1 MCMFSVFQCN
11 LPTLTHTNNNVQ
23 HTACNMQHATCTL
36 RFIDFRETMRCCF
49 GSLLLPILFFLIS
62 VGYWWSPFISLLH
75 YFDAPLSNM
84 KISAVCTFFFFF
96 NSLLL
101 KFACIYAAVPANEA
115 QQSKCRTPTPF
126 TWRLCAFGGDDE
138 CVVQVLLLI
147 LDAIVAMFGSFNNFL
162 CKYNFVL
169 IFESIIRILFCN
181 IAFIIYLIF
190 IL

>member
-84 KISAVCTFFFFF
+84 KISAVCTFFFFQF
-96 NSLLL
+96 
-101 KFACIYAAVPANEA
+101 FVVEICMH
-115 QQSKCRTPTPF
+115 
-126 TWRLCAFGGDDE
+126 LCCSAGEWGT
-138 CVVQVLLLI
+138 
-147 LDAIVAMFGSFNNFL
+147 AIKLSHTDT
-162 CKYNFVL
+162 
-169 IFESIIRILFCN
+169 
-181 IAFIIYLIF
+181 IYLATLCF
-190 IL
+190 RRRWWMCCASVVVDFRCYCGNVWKL

>member
-84 KISAVCTFFFFF
+84 KISAVCTFFFFSILCCW
-96 NSLLL
+96 NLHASML
-101 KFACIYAAVPANEA
+101 
-115 QQSKCRTPTPF
+115 QCR
-126 TWRLCAFGGDDE
+126 RMRHSN
-138 CVVQVLLLI
+138 Q
-147 LDAIVAMFGSFNNFL
+147 IVAHRHHLLGDFVLSAAMMNVL
-162 CKYNFVL
+162 CKCCCWF
-169 IFESIIRILFCN
+169 
-181 IAFIIYLIF
+181 
-190 IL
+190 